1 MSFMIF
7 TTIEIS
13 FRSGQKNRNIQ
24 IGKSLKKILFS
35 TVSFGTLASL
45 FLGCSLISVAE
56 IIYFSLR
63 SVTFFIHSKVTD
75 DSEDEEDDL
84 EMDAVTREAHARLA
98 EMLKAKEDAPRFPY
112 RMYYRMHYPMLKRL
126 ELIQRQNY

>member
-1 MSFMIF
+1 M
-7 TTIEIS
+7 
-13 FRSGQKNRNIQ
+13 
-24 IGKSLKKILFS
+24 
-35 TVSFGTLASL
+35 
-45 FLGCSLISVAE
+45 
-56 IIYFSLR
+56 
-63 SVTFFIHSKVTD
+63 TD